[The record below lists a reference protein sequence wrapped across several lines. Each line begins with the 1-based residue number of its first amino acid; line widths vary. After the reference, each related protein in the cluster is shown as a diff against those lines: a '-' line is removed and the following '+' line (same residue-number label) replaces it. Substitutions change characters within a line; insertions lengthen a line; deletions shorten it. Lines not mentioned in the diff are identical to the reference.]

1 MVKVYNIF
9 CLMLL
14 VSVAP
19 LLADDSRDVD
29 TVLDKMD
36 PLLDYK
42 IGGTS
47 SLSRRRLTP
56 TVDVNYPEFGWNV
69 GASCS
74 GWDAGISVSG
84 LMNDAESKFQR
95 LQKDVVSSITGFIT
109 QYPMLLIQRQ
119 DPGLYEMLNNSI
131 LNGEDIFD
139 ISAASCR
146 DMSKRYMEGSNGLG
160 DVVETSGWLEFSS
173 NASEGKENKD
183 LISEIENADENKGS
197 TGVVAMCGEKCGGDG
212 LPMCKPVIDTI
223 IEGFKKMSDEEYNCE
238 ANHDNPSKK
247 PLNGSNSSFNLGN
260 NSNASSTIGSDPVIN
275 WVYQIWDKPEDAAR
289 WIMDVVGDTQY
300 ATCQDCTK
308 LIEIPGY
315 GVYSFIADEATEIR
329 DALSLI
335 VEGDNVPSL
344 VQLRDIS
351 SNDVLINESVIY
363 ALRDEVAQRHLFITR
378 IAQDVALLR
387 TVDMLLAARRIMIAG
402 KGDANFTSVPKNL
415 EIVDSKINM
424 LAEEVGLIKEELE
437 LKRIARGDAVAT
449 LLGRFESRLNL
460 RQDSSTDGEIQR
472 RAVEGLQKVTGRGQ

>member
-1 MVKVYNIF
+1 MVKVYKIF

-109 QYPMLLIQRQ
+109 QYPMLLIQRE

-173 NASEGKENKD
+173 NASENKESKD
-183 LISEIENADENKGS
+183 LISEVENADENKGDA
-197 TGVVAMCGEKCGGDG
+197 GVIGMNGEKCGGKEIER
-212 LPMCKPVIDTI
+212 CKPVKDVIK
-223 IEGFKKMSDEEYNCE
+223 EGFDRTAEKVTTNV
-238 ANHDNPSKK
+238 
-247 PLNGSNSSFNLGN
+247 NGE
-260 NSNASSTIGSDPVIN
+260 PVVSWIQ
-275 WVYQIWDKPEDAAR
+275 QIWDDYEAAED
-289 WIMDVVGDTQY
+289 WIVDVVGDTQY

-344 VQLRDIS
+344 DLLRDIS

-472 RAVEGLQKVTGRGQ
+472 RVVEGLKKVTGRGQ

>member
-1 MVKVYNIF
+1 MLSEAKWLYIYRKSKMVKVYKIF

-109 QYPMLLIQRQ
+109 QYPMLLIQRE

-173 NASEGKENKD
+173 NASENKESKD
-183 LISEIENADENKGS
+183 LISEVENADENKGDA
-197 TGVVAMCGEKCGGDG
+197 GVIGMNGEKCGGKEIER
-212 LPMCKPVIDTI
+212 CKPVKDVIK
-223 IEGFKKMSDEEYNCE
+223 EGFDRTAEKVTTNV
-238 ANHDNPSKK
+238 
-247 PLNGSNSSFNLGN
+247 NGE
-260 NSNASSTIGSDPVIN
+260 PVVSWIQ
-275 WVYQIWDKPEDAAR
+275 QIWDDYEAAED
-289 WIMDVVGDTQY
+289 WIVDVVGDTQY

-344 VQLRDIS
+344 DLLRDIS

-472 RAVEGLQKVTGRGQ
+472 RVVEGLKKVTGRGQ

>member
-1 MVKVYNIF
+1 MLPKAKWVFVYRKSTMVKVSKLF
-9 CLMLL
+9 GLMFL
-14 VSVAP
+14 VSALPV
-19 LLADDSRDVD
+19 LAEEDGKVD

-36 PLLDYK
+36 PVLDYK

-47 SLSRRRLTP
+47 SIGRRRLTP

-95 LQKDVVSSITGFIT
+95 LQKDLVSSITGFIT
-109 QYPMLLIQRQ
+109 QYPMLYIQRE

-139 ISAASCR
+139 VSAASCR

-173 NASEGKENKD
+173 NASENKENKD
-183 LISEIENADENKGS
+183 LIAEVENADENKGDA
-197 TGVVAMCGEKCGGDG
+197 GVIGMNGEKCGGKDSER
-212 LPMCKPVIDTI
+212 CKPVKDVIK
-223 IEGFKKMSDEEYNCE
+223 EGFVRTADKVTTN
-238 ANHDNPSKK
+238 ANGEPIVSW
-247 PLNGSNSSFNLGN
+247 
-260 NSNASSTIGSDPVIN
+260 IQ
-275 WVYQIWDKPEDAAR
+275 QIWDDYEAAED
-289 WIMDVVGDTQY
+289 WIVDVVGDTQY

-329 DALSLI
+329 DKLALI
-335 VEGDNVPSL
+335 VEGDGVPSL
-344 VQLRDIS
+344 DQLRDIS

-415 EIVDSKINM
+415 EIVDSKIKM
-424 LAEEVGLIKEELE
+424 LAEEVGMIKEELE
-437 LKRIARGDAVAT
+437 LKRVARGDAVAM
-449 LLGRFESRLNL
+449 LLGRFESRRNL
-460 RQDSSTDGEIQR
+460 RQDSSIDGEIQR
-472 RAVEGLQKVTGRGQ
+472 RAVEGLKKVTGRGQ